1 MKKIYLLTDADWLQE
16 IETNLKDL
24 RKSFYKN
31 AKNRWYW
38 LKAKEYIVYE
48 ILYDEKR
55 FDYDWQ
61 YWDFRIYE
69 KNLTD
74 IDNMEHVIDWDDYT
88 DYWIIIKELKKD
100 FLYLKKY

>member
-1 MKKIYLLTDADWLQE
+1 MKKFYLLTGADWLQG
-16 IETNLKDL
+16 IEQSLKDL

-31 AKNRWYW
+31 AKNRRYW
-38 LKAKEYIVYE
+38 LKAKKYIVYE
-48 ILYDEKR
+48 ISYDEKR

-74 IDNMEHVIDWDDYT
+74 IDGMEHTIEYDDYK
-88 DYWIIIKELKKD
+88 DYWITCKEFKKD
-100 FLYLKKY
+100 FLYLK